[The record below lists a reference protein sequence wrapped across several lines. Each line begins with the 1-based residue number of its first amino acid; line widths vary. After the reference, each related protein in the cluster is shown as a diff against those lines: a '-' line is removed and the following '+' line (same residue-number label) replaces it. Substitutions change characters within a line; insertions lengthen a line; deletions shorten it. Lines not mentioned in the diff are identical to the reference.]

1 MGNNDENILHLNA
14 KIPFIKDKFELVQ
27 EIYRKEKDIMKA
39 SQAEVFRW
47 LIQKEIERHAS

>member
-1 MGNNDENILHLNA
+1 MGNNDENVLHLNA